1 MMSDVWHSLYVL
13 ALFTVS
19 FCESPQSHCED
30 FNSLVDRFLWQAVPP
45 NSKKRC
51 TLLSVRWL
59 IWVLD
64 GWSNIVPQTW

>member
-1 MMSDVWHSLYVL
+1 MMSDVWRSLYVL

-19 FCESPQSHCED
+19 FCESLQSHCED

-51 TLLSVRWL
+51 TLLSVR
-59 IWVLD
+59 
-64 GWSNIVPQTW
+64 